1 MTTKS
6 RHTDASHCP
15 KPLLF
20 IAMPFGVKEE
30 PGGSRVVD
38 FDRIHGECLEP
49 AAEAANVESIR
60 ADEEALGGIIHKTM
74 YERLLLAE
82 IVVADLTFA
91 NANVFYELGIR
102 HAARPRSTILIYA
115 KLGQLPFDVAP
126 VRAIPYEIGPEG
138 EVNDPDA
145 LRAAIAERLEIAK
158 NGDGS
163 DSPLFQLLTD
173 YPGITL
179 PQDTTE
185 AFRER
190 ARWISELTIRANEAT
205 RAAPDAAREELA
217 QIEAEIEVL
226 PGVHGELQVVLML
239 SYRAIEA
246 WADVVRLA
254 EALPP
259 RVAELPTVRE
269 QLAMALNRRSQPGD
283 RRRAIAI
290 LEDVLEEHGDSPE
303 TLGILGRCHKS
314 RWQEKREAGDPGA
327 ADALED
333 AIDAYDRG
341 FATDPRDYYPGI
353 NLLTLLCW
361 RARPEDIERVR
372 SLEPVVTFAVAR
384 KGGLRAPD
392 YWTRATVLELC
403 ALVDDEEAGRRAL
416 SAMLDT
422 EPDGWMCKTTA
433 DNLDLYA
440 GALGTG
446 DRWIVAVAAQLRGW
460 S

>member
-1 MTTKS
+1 
-6 RHTDASHCP
+6 
-15 KPLLF
+15 
-20 IAMPFGVKEE
+20 MPFGVKEE
-30 PGGSRVVD
+30 PAGSRMVD
-38 FDRIHGECLEP
+38 FDRIHVECLEP
-49 AAEAANVESIR
+49 AAEAAEVEAIR

-126 VRAIPYEIGPEG
+126 IRAIPYEIGPEG
-138 EVNDPDA
+138 KVSDPGA
-145 LRAAIAERLEIAK
+145 LRAAITERLEVAK
-158 NGDGS
+158 NGEGA
-163 DSPLFQLLTD
+163 DSPLFQLLSD

-179 PQDTTE
+179 PHEATE

-190 ARWISELTIRANEAT
+190 ARWVSELTIRANEAT
-205 RAAPDAAREELA
+205 RAEPATARQELMR
-217 QIEAEIEVL
+217 IEAEIEAL
-226 PGVHGELQVVLML
+226 PGVDGELLIVLML

-259 RVAELPTVRE
+259 RVAELPTVQE
-269 QLAMALNRRSQPGD
+269 QLAMALNRRNRSGD

-290 LEDVLEEHGDSPE
+290 LEQVLEDHGDSPE
-303 TLGILGRCHKS
+303 TLGILGRCYKA

-327 ADALED
+327 ADALAG

-341 FATDPRDYYPGI
+341 FAADPRDYYPGI
-353 NLLTLLCW
+353 NLLTLLC
-361 RARPEDIERVR
+361 RRGRPQDLDRVR
-372 SLEPVVTFAVAR
+372 SLEPVVSFAVAR
-384 KGGLRAPD
+384 RGGLRAPD
-392 YWTRATVLELC
+392 YWTRATALELS
-403 ALVDDEEAGRRAL
+403 ALSDDEETGRRAL

-422 EPDGWMCKTTA
+422 EPDGWMRETTA
-433 DNLDLYA
+433 DNLDLYV
-440 GALGTG
+440 GAL
-446 DRWIVAVAAQLRGW
+446 DAEESWVATVAARLRG
-460 S
+460 SR

>member
-1 MTTKS
+1 
-6 RHTDASHCP
+6 
-15 KPLLF
+15 
-20 IAMPFGVKEE
+20 MPFGVKEE

-38 FDRIHGECLEP
+38 FDRIHAECLEP
-49 AAEAANVESIR
+49 AAEAAEVESIR
-60 ADEEALGGIIHKTM
+60 ADEEALGGIIHKAM

-126 VRAIPYEIGPEG
+126 IRAIPYEIGSEG
-138 EVNDPDA
+138 EVSDPDA
-145 LRAAIAERLEIAK
+145 LRAAIAERLEVAK
-158 NGDGS
+158 NGDGA
-163 DSPLFQLLTD
+163 DSPLFQLLSD

-179 PQDTTE
+179 PHEATE

-190 ARWISELTIRANEAT
+190 ARWASELTIRANEAT
-205 RAAPDAAREELA
+205 RVEPDAAREELA
-217 QIEAEIEVL
+217 RIEAEIKALRDVN
-226 PGVHGELQVVLML
+226 GELLVVLML

-290 LEDVLEEHGDSPE
+290 LEEMLEKHGDSPE
-303 TLGILGRCHKS
+303 TLGILGRCYKS
-314 RWQEKREAGDPGA
+314 RWQEKREAGDPGD

-333 AIDAYDRG
+333 AIEAYDRG

-353 NLLTLLCW
+353 NLLTLLCRRG
-361 RARPEDIERVR
+361 RAEDIDRVR

-403 ALVDDEEAGRRAL
+403 ALAGNEKDGRRAL

-422 EPDGWMCKTTA
+422 EPDGWMRKTTA

-440 GALGTG
+440 GALYA
-446 DRWIVAVAAQLRGW
+446 DDSWVVAVATQLRG
-460 S
+460 SR